1 MLLITEFQVSS
12 GNLLTTIDNWGPRF
26 EISFQF
32 QVRENNNGWSSILHF
47 TSNDRPNGAKGS
59 RIPAVMLSYMQ
70 LGKYTFYSTS
80 KIHEFFLVYS
90 LHNLVLLIT
99 KIHLMPNFTFIK

>member
-32 QVRENNNGWSSILHF
+32 QVRENNDGWSSILHF
-47 TSNDRPNGAKGS
+47 TRNDRPNGAKGS

-70 LGKYTFYSTS
+70 LGK
-80 KIHEFFLVYS
+80 
-90 LHNLVLLIT
+90 
-99 KIHLMPNFTFIK
+99 